1 MCSPLQV
8 RAAALR
14 PELRSGLNLLLPHPD
29 ADGNV
34 VLTQTMRKMLD
45 SDCSLEG
52 LQRAGY
58 YLLHRALQRRAAQE
72 RGIALVLDF
81 KGFSLS
87 QLYAV
92 RWEDLRR
99 GVAMLQECFPAR
111 LCAIYV
117 LHEPR
122 WLLLLVKLLRPLLSQ
137 DSMQQKFML
146 CGTGEG
152 LWPHLPPEHLPASL
166 GLGGTLDLDW
176 EAQLRSWEAE
186 EARWTNGW
194 DPTVLLDAPIDA
206 PLEAG
211 GSSGPSTASGLEVAH
226 SAWRERRSF
235 GGPCLG

>member
-1 MCSPLQV
+1 MSLSLGLSLS
-8 RAAALR
+8 LR
-14 PELRSGLNLLLPHPD
+14 LT
-29 ADGNV
+29 
-34 VLTQTMRKMLD
+34 LTQTMRKMLD

-111 LCAIYV
+111 LCSIYV
-117 LHEPR
+117 LNEPR

-137 DSMQQKFML
+137 DSMQQKFKL
-146 CGTGEG
+146 CGTAA
-152 LWPHLPPEHLPASL
+152 WSKCSL
-166 GLGGTLDLDW
+166 GTAPARLLRLLRARLTALDGSALPGRGR
-176 EAQLRSWEAE
+176 ATGRSASASGARASRLRS
-186 EARWTNGW
+186 R
-194 DPTVLLDAPIDA
+194 LFH
-206 PLEAG
+206 
-211 GSSGPSTASGLEVAH
+211 GL
-226 SAWRERRSF
+226 
-235 GGPCLG
+235 

>member
-1 MCSPLQV
+1 MSLSLGLSLS
-8 RAAALR
+8 LR
-14 PELRSGLNLLLPHPD
+14 LT
-29 ADGNV
+29 
-34 VLTQTMRKMLD
+34 LTQTMRKMLD

-111 LCAIYV
+111 LCSIYV
-117 LHEPR
+117 LNEPR

-137 DSMQQKFML
+137 DSMQQKFKL

-166 GLGGTLDLDW
+166 GLGGTLEFDW

-186 EARWTNGW
+186 EARWDPINSW
-194 DPTVLLDAPIDA
+194 DPTALLDAPIDA

-211 GSSGPSTASGLEVAH
+211 QTSGAASGRSSGGPSSVSGLEAAH
-226 SAWRERRSF
+226 SAWRDRRSF
-235 GGPCLG
+235 GGPCLD